1 MIIYNVTTHVS
12 HSISDVWVEWMK
24 HKHIPEIMNTDCFLK
39 YQFVRL
45 LDTDETEG
53 ITYAVQFFAEN
64 KKSCDKYIELFAP
77 KVRVDALKS
86 WGNKTIAFRSLM
98 EVVE

>member
-1 MIIYNVTTHVS
+1 MIIYNVTTHVA
-12 HSISDVWVEWMK
+12 HPINDVWGEWMK
-24 HKHIPEIMNTDCFLK
+24 QKHIPEIMNTGCFIK

-45 LDTDETEG
+45 LETDETEG
-53 ITYAVQFFAEN
+53 VTYAVQFFAES
-64 KKSCDKYIELFAP
+64 KASYDKYIEFYAP
-77 KVRVDALKS
+77 SLREDAIKS